1 MPWASLL
8 YDLLGCFGLGM
19 KQLKSYNETFAM
31 PKLFHILCLKCF
43 CFQYF
48 EMCDKAGGD
57 RLGR

>member
-8 YDLLGCFGLGM
+8 YDLLGCFGLGI

-31 PKLFHILCLKCF
+31 PKTVSHFMFEMFCL
-43 CFQYF
+43 QYF
-48 EMCDKAGGD
+48 EMCGKAGGD